1 MGVHVKRVQVVFVA
15 VVAASVVS
23 SAAAAFANVGLTQVS
38 SDPFTNS
45 TSAHR
50 TQVEPDTF
58 AWGST
63 IVSAFQSGRFS
74 DGGSSDIG
82 WATSQNSGSTWTR
95 GFLPGVTKFQ
105 GSGPYDRV
113 SDPSVAYDA
122 SHNTWLVSSLP
133 LLESPSVHGAAVL
146 ASRSSDG
153 GLTWAAPA
161 TVATGADL
169 DKNWTAC
176 DNTSTSP
183 YYGRCYTEWD
193 DHGNGNLIQMSTSS
207 DGGGTWSS
215 PVATSNRATGLGGQP
230 VVQPNGTVVVPIDN
244 ANETGVL
251 AFRSTD
257 GGATWSP
264 TVTVAPIVDHAVAG
278 NLRSGPLV
286 SAELDGA
293 GRIYVVWQDCRFQ
306 RGCKANDIVMSS
318 SSDGITWSSVARV
331 PLDGTSGKVDHFLPG
346 LGVDTATSG
355 TGARLGLTYHFYP
368 SAQCTTSTCQL
379 KVGYV
384 SSADGGAH
392 WTAPTQLAGPMTLT
406 WLAST
411 TQGYMVGDYIST
423 SFSAGTAHPVF
434 AMANAPI
441 GGIYDEAMYSP
452 ASGLTAL
459 TGSFVTTSSG
469 DHPVAG
475 AASDHASPN
484 APLTH
489 R

>member
-1 MGVHVKRVQVVFVA
+1 MGVHVKRAQAIFA
-15 VVAASVVS
+15 AGLASVVL
-23 SAAAAFANVGLTQVS
+23 SATAAIANVGLTQVS
-38 SDPFTNS
+38 FDPFTNS

-58 AWGST
+58 AFGST
-63 IVSAFQSGRFS
+63 IVSAFQSGRFF

-82 WATSQNSGSTWTR
+82 WATSQNGGSTWVR

-105 GSGPYDRV
+105 GLGTYDRV
-113 SDPSVAYDA
+113 SDPSVAYDDA
-122 SHNTWLVSSLP
+122 HKVWLVSSLP
-133 LLESPSVHGAAVL
+133 LLESPSLHGAAVL
-146 ASRSSDG
+146 ASRSTDA
-153 GLTWAAPA
+153 GLTWAAPV
-161 TVATGADL
+161 TVATGSDL

-176 DNTSTSP
+176 DNTPTSP

-193 DHGNGNLIQMSTSS
+193 DHGNGNLIQMSTST
-207 DGGGTWSS
+207 DGGATWST
-215 PVATSNRATGLGGQP
+215 PAATANRATGLGGQP

-257 GGATWSP
+257 GGTSWSQ
-264 TVTVAPIVDHAVAG
+264 TVTVASVVDHIVAG

-286 SAELDGA
+286 SAELDRA

-306 RGCKANDIVMSS
+306 RGCTANDIVMSTS
-318 SSDGITWSSVARV
+318 TDGVSWSPVARV
-331 PLDGTSGKVDHFLPG
+331 PIDGTNGKVDHFIPG

-355 TGARLGLTYHFYP
+355 TSARLGLTYNFYP
-368 SAQCTTSTCQL
+368 SSRCTTSTCQL

-392 WTAPTQLAGPMTLT
+392 WSAPIQLAGPMSLT
-406 WLAST
+406 SLAST

-423 SFSAGTAHPVF
+423 SFSAGTAHPVI
-434 AMANAPI
+434 AVASPPS
-441 GGIYDEAMYSP
+441 GGVYDEAMYSP
-452 ASGLTAL
+452 TGGLTAP
-459 TGSFVTTSSG
+459 TGSFVMTSSG
-469 DHPVAG
+469 DHPVAA

-484 APLTH
+484 SPLT
-489 R
+489 RR